1 MLTHIIYYG
10 KKTKNQIKN
19 PHPASQ
25 LYEVNH
31 KQKRNT
37 YKLIVPQLGIEPRF
51 TDLTMI

>member
-1 MLTHIIYYG
+1 MER
-10 KKTKNQIKN
+10 KQNQIKK

-25 LYEVNH
+25 LYEGNH

-51 TDLTMI
+51 TD